1 MPSTVLRPEQAQRS
15 HWFVYWWFWFLIGVV
30 PMGLLTVLLPF
41 PANLVLGI
49 SFVVWFVTCMTTAAW
64 IPAYHSSLEYT
75 IGDDMIR
82 GIRGVFWKR
91 NVSIPYT
98 KVTNVDISQGPLQRK
113 FAIGTIH
120 IQTAGAGGAQGAI
133 AELRMPGIRDLS
145 GVRDMIMEKVKAH
158 TGRPA
163 GGSPGPTDID
173 LMIEMVKELKAIRKA
188 LTKKS

>member
-1 MPSTVLRPEQAQRS
+1 MHSSVLRPEQAQRS
-15 HWFVYWWFWFLIGVV
+15 HWFTHWWFWFLIGVL
-30 PMGLLTVLLPF
+30 PMGVLTVVLPF

-49 SFVVWFVTCMTTAAW
+49 NLAAWFIACMATAAW

-75 IGDDMIR
+75 IDDDMIR
-82 GIRGVFWKR
+82 GVRGVFWKR

-120 IQTAGAGGAQGAI
+120 VQTAGAGGAQGAI
-133 AELRMPGIRDLS
+133 AELRMPGIRDLT
-145 GVRDMIMEKVKAH
+145 GVRDQIMGKVKAH
-158 TGRPA
+158 TGKPA
-163 GGSPGPTDID
+163 GASQSPTDVQ
-173 LMIEMVKELKAIRKA
+173 LLAEMAKELKAIRKA